1 MEVGVTPGAGP
12 GAAETYLRLLAETE
26 LRRSL
31 AYPRYQPPEPR
42 GRWSPARAAA
52 AVFSPPAAR
61 LSRAV
66 WLVWS
71 ARPDRV
77 LPVQVIQSAAA
88 QAASTALGAVG
99 QRAASAAG
107 AARPAAESVLSRLA
121 WAVGEVRWRSHRAR
135 WVITRRRPGRP
146 WHHGQQ
152 AMIGVHHVD
161 QAASALVTAEAISG
175 ATAHAVLAEL
185 TGALAARAKIGAEQ
199 AAGLGPGW
207 SPGGA
212 APVLPAGPVRAVPV
226 GLAVPL
232 GPDGSLGSARVLT
245 VVLAPDRATL
255 TAVARLTSTDAIHG
269 RPRPGRFPDPPARDL
284 SDHLTVTDS
293 QGTHCQVT
301 GSTGQASDDT
311 WSMTFDLHPLPVPA
325 ARWLDVTIAPGAAPV
340 RVDLPARGA
349 GQPPRP
355 GLARGGPGT
364 GAPRLGA
371 GRPADRPL
379 DALAEHLLT
388 HAARGGPPR
397 PDLLSA
403 LPGIAGALQAAGV
416 LAPGSAALGR
426 LAALA
431 DRLGVPFPASL
442 RPLAR
447 NAGLPAAWLSVLDRL
462 GQADGPLRDAPVA
475 AVLPEVDG
483 ARFALAGLRSA
494 ADSATV
500 HALAW
505 GWMPDHRALDGERF
519 SWWARDDAGRWQ
531 LAALDGHSYGAGQ
544 VDVDLR
550 FMPPVHP
557 SARSLDIFLVG
568 PASQATVTVPLDW
581 VATG

>member
-77 LPVQVIQSAAA
+77 LPVQVTQSAAG

-99 QRAASAAG
+99 QRAACAAG

-135 WVITRRRPGRP
+135 WVITRRQPGRP

-269 RPRPGRFPDPPARDL
+269 RPRPGTFSDPPAHDL

-311 WSMTFDLHPLPVPA
+311 WSMTFDLHPFPVPA

-397 PDLLSA
+397 PELLSA
-403 LPGIAGALQAAGV
+403 LPGIAAALQAAGV

-442 RPLAR
+442 RPLAG

-462 GQADGPLRDAPVA
+462 GRADGPLQDAPVA

-505 GWMPDHRALDGERF
+505 GWMPDHRAQDGERF